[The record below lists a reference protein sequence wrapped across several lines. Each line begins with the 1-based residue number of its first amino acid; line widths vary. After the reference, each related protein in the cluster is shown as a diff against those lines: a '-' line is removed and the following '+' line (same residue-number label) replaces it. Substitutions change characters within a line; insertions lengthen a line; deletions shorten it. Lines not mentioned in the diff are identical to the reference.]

1 MKLSKNQLKELVNEA
16 YGEVIIEQI
25 GLEQA
30 REIALIGEI
39 ALTLGLDIQSR
50 SKAIKKLNEDA
61 FKKSNNISKK
71 IMQEALQNGI
81 LLNEKVAS
89 IN

>member
-50 SKAIKKLNEDA
+50 SKIRR
-61 FKKSNNISKK
+61 
-71 IMQEALQNGI
+71 
-81 LLNEKVAS
+81 AS
-89 IN
+89 LYKWLKRYYK